1 MEIRDRV
8 VIVTGASAGIGL
20 ATSLRLASAGAKLA
34 LAARSADKLRVLSD
48 DFNRKGCDSI
58 LVPTDMR
65 KRDDVYHLVEETSKC
80 FGRVDVL
87 INNAG
92 QGMAGLVENAGID
105 DYLKLIE
112 LNVFGPVYAMQ
123 AVIPKM
129 RLNGGGMIV
138 NVSSMV
144 SKMHIPGLGF
154 YASTKTAL
162 NILSETA
169 RCELDRD
176 NIKVVVVF
184 PRMTA
189 TEFAR
194 NSSVISSSVNGKG
207 RRRRI
212 RSPSTARIT
221 WRERSSRP
229 SRRSRRS
236 NTWRTEN
243 TMNQR
248 QQSCIRNCHRIMIGE
263 D

>member
-1 MEIRDRV
+1 MEIRDKV

-20 ATSLRLASAGAKLA
+20 ATSLRLASVGAKLA

-48 DFNRKGCDSI
+48 DLNRKGSESI
-58 LVPTDMR
+58 WVPTDMR
-65 KRDDVYHLVEETSKC
+65 KREDVHHLVEETIKR

-87 INNAG
+87 INNTG
-92 QGMAGLVENAGID
+92 QGMAGLLENAGID

-169 RCELDRD
+169 GYELERD
-176 NIKVVVVF
+176 NIRVVVVF

-194 NSSVISSSVNGKG
+194 NSLGDQQL
-207 RRRRI
+207 R
-212 RSPSTARIT
+212 
-221 WRERSSRP
+221 
-229 SRRSRRS
+229 
-236 NTWRTEN
+236 
-243 TMNQR
+243 QR
-248 QQSCIRNCHRIMIGE
+248 QRSAPTGSITVDSADYVAVKDPPGHRDGVGGAIHGELRIQWPTGNIGAYVTVTA
-263 D
+263 